1 MATKEGI
8 PTRLKSAASGAP
20 TAAPTR
26 RARRIAPAAGQ
37 PLLIQSTP
45 RSAEARPDME
55 PTDRSISPRSRT
67 QTMPS
72 EMMPV
77 VAQS

>member
-1 MATKEGI
+1 M
-8 PTRLKSAASGAP
+8 
-20 TAAPTR
+20 
-26 RARRIAPAAGQ
+26 APASGQ

-45 RSAEARPDME
+45 SSAEASPDME
-55 PTDRSISPRSRT
+55 PTDRSISPRIST

>member
-1 MATKEGI
+1 M
-8 PTRLKSAASGAP
+8 
-20 TAAPTR
+20 
-26 RARRIAPAAGQ
+26 APATGQ
-37 PLLIQSTP
+37 PRLIQSTP
-45 RSAEARPDME
+45 RIAEARPDME
-55 PTDRSISPRSRT
+55 PTDRSISPSSST